1 MRDEDFEAE
10 KSFFY
15 RREKDVIEIRDN
27 LLPAAADPCPCLERE
42 GALVRTK
49 AMRARAPRVSGR
61 RRRRRALG
69 RCPLSYKAVQ
79 LCTSRGRHWGVG

>member
-27 LLPAAADPCPCLERE
+27 LLPAAADHFDAELEKSRVCEEALAAVDE
-42 GALVRTK
+42 GV
-49 AMRARAPRVSGR
+49 
-61 RRRRRALG
+61 G
-69 RCPLSYKAVQ
+69 RCQVEKDRAEAAATAALARLREQ
-79 LCTSRGRHWGVG
+79 RHVLNSLQ